1 MFQILFKSF
10 FFIFIHFFI
19 FAAWSVQSHSQNFDG
34 KVQLPS
40 NVLDTIQ
47 PIPNTN
53 TTAPPTSDGKAQSSA
68 SEMNVKKTM
77 PATTLPATT
86 LQVPNHGM
94 CGGVE
99 LKKKRG
105 WPKGKPRFPKKQKVE
120 SSQTVHP
127 DQDQLSTPP
136 KSAPPKPTAPKKADK
151 QKPNCKTEPKEDGR
165 VSSIS
170 PVETVRTLRDFIVK
184 RMHFMYKFKSKLDE
198 VKSESPSQT
207 DHVLARAYLET
218 MEAYLLKHL
227 NRIREYKAQYDK
239 TLGKTLEQTSG
250 KTREKKSEKTAVRT
264 SETNSTAAAAA
275 QETIQID

>member
-1 MFQILFKSF
+1 MEKFNYHRTYSTQ
-10 FFIFIHFFI
+10 H
-19 FAAWSVQSHSQNFDG
+19 N
-34 KVQLPS
+34 PS
-40 NVLDTIQ
+40 PTR
-47 PIPNTN
+47 
-53 TTAPPTSDGKAQSSA
+53 TTAPPTPDGKAQSNT
-68 SEMNVKKTM
+68 SEMDVKKTM
-77 PATTLPATT
+77 PATTLPATALPATT
-86 LQVPNHGM
+86 LQVPNYGM

-105 WPKGKPRFPKKQKVE
+105 RPKGKSSCPKKQKVE
-120 SSQTVHP
+120 SPQTVKP

-136 KSAPPKPTAPKKADK
+136 KPAPPKPTAPKKADR

-184 RMHFMYKFKSKLDE
+184 RMHFMYKFKLKLDE

-227 NRIREYKAQYDK
+227 NRIREYKAQYEK
-239 TLGKTLEQTSG
+239 TLGTTLEQTS
-250 KTREKKSEKTAVRT
+250 EQTAART
-264 SETNSTAAAAA
+264 AETNSTATAAAAA

>member
-1 MFQILFKSF
+1 MEKFNYHRTYSTQ
-10 FFIFIHFFI
+10 H
-19 FAAWSVQSHSQNFDG
+19 N
-34 KVQLPS
+34 PS
-40 NVLDTIQ
+40 PTR
-47 PIPNTN
+47 
-53 TTAPPTSDGKAQSSA
+53 TTAPPTPDGKAQSNT
-68 SEMNVKKTM
+68 SEMDVKKTM
-77 PATTLPATT
+77 PATTLPATALPATT
-86 LQVPNHGM
+86 LQVPNYGM

-105 WPKGKPRFPKKQKVE
+105 RPKGKSSCPKKQKVE
-120 SSQTVHP
+120 SPQTVNP

-170 PVETVRTLRDFIVK
+170 PVETVRALRVFIVK
-184 RMHFMYKFKSKLDE
+184 RKHFMYKFKLKLDD

-207 DHVLARAYLET
+207 DHVLARAYLDT

-250 KTREKKSEKTAVRT
+250 KTCEKKSEKTEKTSEKTAVRK
-264 SETNSTAAAAA
+264 SETNSKAAAAA